1 VSTQQLLSAIFDRAS
16 AHGNSLIPDMPF
28 ADYQRLPGVNA
39 SLLKNPTAYEMLACL
54 TGMAQLDGLDR
65 MLAEMSGDRAQ
76 EIMERVERCQP
87 RKVPV
92 KLVSLDRVPDS
103 SEKLSGPQWDV
114 IEALNKGPK
123 DSRDFNASTLMSLDK
138 KGFLV
143 WQDTEKEEVEMTPA
157 MKESKVYNFTVGTVT
172 HAAILEP
179 HLFDA
184 DKWQEHWVLSPTKQL
199 TTGMALEC
207 LNENSGKTLVT
218 PEIIDI
224 ARRCRD
230 AVWKVD
236 LAQQLLRE
244 GQSEVTGQAWDEEA
258 LCWRKVR
265 IDRLPSDP
273 SLGLVDIKSTRS
285 PLSDY
290 SLRGEVYKFG
300 YHLQGAFYKDS
311 LEMVEKDEKGNQV
324 KREQF
329 HIIWVSKSAPF
340 MARCTE
346 LNTAPAE
353 ENFILQGREAY
364 FGRLA
369 VFVQGFLESHFP
381 AFEHDGLVTLRAS
394 QRNY

>member
-1 VSTQQLLSAIFDRAS
+1 MNTTQQLLSAIFGRAS
-16 AHGNSLIPDMPF
+16 APENRLIPDMTF

-92 KLVSLDRVPDS
+92 KLVSLVPS
-103 SEKLSGPQWDV
+103 ASLYNQLTEAQASVVKALEEGPQ
-114 IEALNKGPK
+114 
-123 DSRDFNASTLMSLDK
+123 DSRQFNATTLTSLDK
-138 KGFLV
+138 RGLLE
-143 WQDTEKEEVEMTPA
+143 WSDTEKEEVEMTPA

-207 LNENSGKTLVT
+207 LAENPGKTLVT

-273 SLGLVDIKSTRS
+273 SLGVVDIKTTSVQ
-285 PLSDY
+285 LSDF
-290 SLRGEVYKFG
+290 SLRSEVYKRS
-300 YHLQGAFYKDS
+300 YHLQASAYLSTLGLIEGK
-311 LEMVEKDEKGNQV
+311 E
-324 KREQF
+324 REQF

-346 LNTAPAE
+346 LNTAPPE
-353 ENFILQGREAY
+353 ENFIMQGRELFY
-364 FGRLA
+364 NRL
-369 VFVQGFLESHFP
+369 VMFVQAYLDNSFP
-381 AFEHDGLVTLRAS
+381 AYEHEGVVTLRARS
-394 QRNY
+394 FNQ

>member
-1 VSTQQLLSAIFDRAS
+1 MNTTQQLLSAIFDRTS
-16 AHGNSLIPDMPF
+16 AAENRLIADMPF

-92 KLVSLDRVPDS
+92 KLVSLERP
-103 SEKLSGPQWDV
+103 EFGYGKLTDAQAAV
-114 IEALNKGPK
+114 VEALEKGPK
-123 DSRDFNASTLMSLDK
+123 DSREFNSSTLMSLDK
-138 KGFLV
+138 KGFLM

-199 TTGMALEC
+199 TTGLAIEC
-207 LNENSGKTLVT
+207 AAENPGKTLVT

-230 AVWKVD
+230 AVWRVD

-273 SLGLVDIKSTRS
+273 SLGVVDIKTTSVQ
-285 PLSDY
+285 LSDF
-290 SLRGEVYKFG
+290 SLRSEVYKRS
-300 YHLQGAFYKDS
+300 YHLQASAYLSTLGLIEGK
-311 LEMVEKDEKGNQV
+311 E
-324 KREQF
+324 REQF

-346 LNTAPAE
+346 LNTAPAD
-353 ENFILQGREAY
+353 ENFIMQGRELFY
-364 FGRLA
+364 NRL
-369 VFVQGFLESHFP
+369 VMFVQAYLDNSFP
-381 AFEHDGLVTLRAS
+381 AYEHEGVVTLRARS
-394 QRNY
+394 FNQ

>member
-16 AHGNSLIPDMPF
+16 APENRLIPDMSF

-92 KLVSLDRVPDS
+92 KLVSLHPL
-103 SEKLSGPQWDV
+103 EFGYGKLTDAQAAVVESL
-114 IEALNKGPK
+114 AKGPK

-207 LNENSGKTLVT
+207 LAENPGKTLVT
-218 PEIIDI
+218 PEIIDT

-244 GQSEVTGQAWDEEA
+244 GQSEVTGQAWCEDG
-258 LCWRKVR
+258 LCWRKIR
-265 IDRLPSDP
+265 IDFLPKDK
-273 SLGLVDIKSTRS
+273 SLGVADVKTTRV
-285 PLSDY
+285 PLSDH
-290 SLRGEVYKFG
+290 SLRSEVYKMS
-300 YHLQGAFYKDS
+300 YHLQAAAYLSTLGLIEGK
-311 LEMVEKDEKGNQV
+311 E
-324 KREQF
+324 REQF

-346 LNTAPAE
+346 LNTAPLE
-353 ENFILQGREAY
+353 ENFIVQGRDLFY
-364 FGRLA
+364 NRMA
-369 VFVQGFLESHFP
+369 VFIQAVLDQKFD
-381 AFEHDGLVTLRAS
+381 AYEHEGVYSLRARS
-394 QRNY
+394 FNQ

>member
-1 VSTQQLLSAIFDRAS
+1 MNTTQQLLAAIFDRAS
-16 AHGNSLIPDMPF
+16 APENRLIPDMPF

-54 TGMAQLDGLDR
+54 TGMAQLDGFDR

-87 RKVPV
+87 RKIPV
-92 KLVSLDRVPDS
+92 KLVSLHPQ
-103 SEKLSGPQWDV
+103 EFGYGKLTDAQAAV
-114 IEALNKGPK
+114 VEALAKGPK
-123 DSRDFNASTLMSLDK
+123 DSREFNSSTLMSLDK

-207 LNENSGKTLVT
+207 LAENPGKTLVT
-218 PEIIDI
+218 PEIIDM

-273 SLGLVDIKSTRS
+273 SLGVVDIKTTSVQ
-285 PLSDY
+285 LSDF
-290 SLRGEVYKFG
+290 SLRSEVYKRS
-300 YHLQGAFYKDS
+300 YHLQASAYLSTLGLIEGK
-311 LEMVEKDEKGNQV
+311 E
-324 KREQF
+324 REQF

-346 LNTAPAE
+346 LNTAPPD
-353 ENFILQGREAY
+353 ENFIMQGRELFY
-364 FGRLA
+364 NRL
-369 VFVQGFLESHFP
+369 VMFVQAYLDNSFP
-381 AFEHDGLVTLRAS
+381 AYEHEGVVTLRARS
-394 QRNY
+394 FNQ

>member
-1 VSTQQLLSAIFDRAS
+1 MNTTQQLLSAIFGRAS
-16 AHGNSLIPDMPF
+16 APENRLIPDMTF

-92 KLVSLDRVPDS
+92 KLVSLVPS
-103 SEKLSGPQWDV
+103 ASLYNKLTEAQASVVKALEEGPQ
-114 IEALNKGPK
+114 
-123 DSRDFNASTLMSLDK
+123 DSRQFNATTLTSLDK
-138 KGFLV
+138 RGLLE
-143 WQDTEKEEVEMTPA
+143 WSDTEKEEVEMTPA

-207 LNENSGKTLVT
+207 LAENPGKTLVT

-273 SLGLVDIKSTRS
+273 SLGVVDIKTTSVQ
-285 PLSDY
+285 LSDF
-290 SLRGEVYKFG
+290 SLRSEVYKRS
-300 YHLQGAFYKDS
+300 YHLQASAYLSTLGLIEGK
-311 LEMVEKDEKGNQV
+311 E
-324 KREQF
+324 REQF

-346 LNTAPAE
+346 LNTAPPE
-353 ENFILQGREAY
+353 ENFIMQGRELFY
-364 FGRLA
+364 NRL
-369 VFVQGFLESHFP
+369 VMFVQAYLDNSFP
-381 AFEHDGLVTLRAS
+381 AYEHEGVVTLRARS
-394 QRNY
+394 FNQ

>member
-1 VSTQQLLSAIFDRAS
+1 MNTTQQLLSAIFDRAS
-16 AHGNSLIPDMPF
+16 APENRLIPDMTF
-28 ADYQRLPGVNA
+28 ADYQRLPGINA

-76 EIMERVERCQP
+76 EIMERVERSTP

-92 KLVSLDRVPDS
+92 KLVSLVRPES
-103 SEKLSGPQWDV
+103 GFGKMSEAQVAVVEALEKGPQ
-114 IEALNKGPK
+114 
-123 DSRDFNASTLMSLDK
+123 DSRQFNGATLTSLDK
-138 KGFLV
+138 KGFLD
-143 WQDTEKEEVEMTPA
+143 WSDTERDEVEVTPSQ
-157 MKESKVYNFTVGTVT
+157 KESRVQSFTIGTVT

-179 HLFDA
+179 NLFDA
-184 DKWQEHWVLSPTKQL
+184 DKWQDHWVLSPTKQL

-207 LNENSGKTLVT
+207 LAENPGKTLVT

-244 GQSEVTGQAWDEEA
+244 GQSEVTGMVWDEEA
-258 LCWRKVR
+258 LLWRKIR
-265 IDRLPSDP
+265 IDFLPKDR
-273 SLGLVDIKSTRS
+273 SLGLVELKSTRAS
-285 PLSDY
+285 LSDY
-290 SLRGEVYKFG
+290 SLRGEVYRFG
-300 YHLQGAFYKDS
+300 YHLAASYYLDTLAI
-311 LEMVEKDEKGNQV
+311 LESK
-324 KREQF
+324 KREQS

-346 LNTAPAE
+346 LNTAPVE
-353 ENFILQGREAY
+353 ENFILQGTELY
-364 FGRLA
+364 FQRLA
-369 VFVQGFLESHFP
+369 SFVQSFLEGHFP